1 MAINKSDFNKPLSQV
16 NKSIEAKK
24 RKNRITDRKFEDA
37 FINPIKKE
45 HDNLE
50 AKLRNLNLDAGL

>member
-1 MAINKSDFNKPLSQV
+1 MATNKSDFDKPLSQV

-24 RKNRITDRKFEDA
+24 RKNRITDRKFEDV

-50 AKLRNLNLDAGL
+50 AKLRNLDAGL

>member
-1 MAINKSDFNKPLSQV
+1 MTINKSDFNKPLSQV

-24 RKNRITDRKFEDA
+24 RKNKITDRKFEDA

-45 HDNLE
+45 YDNLE
-50 AKLRNLNLDAGL
+50 AKLRNLDAGL

>member
-24 RKNRITDRKFEDA
+24 RRNRIIDRKIDDVY
-37 FINPIKKE
+37 INPIKKE
-45 HDNLE
+45 HDKIQE
-50 AKLRNLNLDAGL
+50 KIKNLDAGL

>member
-1 MAINKSDFNKPLSQV
+1 MAKNKSDFNKPLSQV

-45 HDNLE
+45 HDKIQ
-50 AKLRNLNLDAGL
+50 AKLKNFDAGL